1 MPNPITQAQPALE
14 FIPPDFNPLVFRA
27 AQVLMP
33 LWRKANTPI
42 AQIEAENVERLVE
55 LYRQFQQGKIRFTI
69 AARHPSTHDPFA
81 VSELLWRIV
90 PQVAKEK
97 AIVLHSPSH
106 VHALYDRGIPLWA
119 GQWVGWVF
127 SKLGATPI
135 QRGKMDRQG
144 LRSARELFVNGL
156 FPLAAGPEGA
166 TNGHNEI
173 VSPLEPGI
181 AQLAF
186 WCVEDL
192 KKADRPEQVLI
203 LPLGIQYFYIEDNWD
218 AVESLLSRMETFC
231 GLEPLQTDQLKD
243 SEIHHSHLTNQA
255 YLYPRLIRLGKH
267 LLLLMED
274 FYRRFYHRNIPKK
287 SAEEIELTSELPAL
301 LDEALKVAEEYFQV
315 SAKGNVIDRCRRLE
329 QAGWERIYRE
339 DIEDFE
345 ALSALERGLADRVA
359 EEASLRMWHMRLV
372 ESFVAVTGQYVREKP
387 TFERFAETTLL
398 VWDTIA
404 RIKGEDPFLNRPE
417 LGPQRVKLTVG
428 EPISVSDR
436 AANYQEKRRSAIAE
450 LTKDLQTALENMII
464 S

>member
-1 MPNPITQAQPALE
+1 
-14 FIPPDFNPLVFRA
+14 
-27 AQVLMP
+27 
-33 LWRKANTPI
+33 
-42 AQIEAENVERLVE
+42 
-55 LYRQFQQGKIRFTI
+55 
-69 AARHPSTHDPFA
+69 
-81 VSELLWRIV
+81 
-90 PQVAKEK
+90 
-97 AIVLHSPSH
+97 
-106 VHALYDRGIPLWA
+106 
-119 GQWVGWVF
+119 
-127 SKLGATPI
+127 
-135 QRGKMDRQG
+135 
-144 LRSARELFVNGL
+144 
-156 FPLAAGPEGA
+156 
-166 TNGHNEI
+166 
-173 VSPLEPGI
+173 
-181 AQLAF
+181 
-186 WCVEDL
+186 
-192 KKADRPEQVLI
+192 
-203 LPLGIQYFYIEDNWD
+203 
-218 AVESLLSRMETFC
+218 
-231 GLEPLQTDQLKD
+231 
-243 SEIHHSHLTNQA
+243 
-255 YLYPRLIRLGKH
+255 
-267 LLLLMED
+267 MED

-315 SAKGNVIDRCRRLE
+315 PAKGNVIDRCRRLE